1 MYVLKIDCL
10 IYVLDFFRIWIRPE
24 DRDTA
29 VEEGNRLKT
38 EIDNLHPMQWTCS
51 YKKKRQN
58 DEEEV
63 EVNLAIVL
71 HFVIFFSMIDGGF
84 LSYLT
89 ENTTHQRCP
98 FCHMLPREFILVL
111 DGKFN
116 VHEVALSCCCLST
129 LHCGLRFG
137 DHLLKIGF
145 SQDFKEARVNKSQ
158 KDCPIHTNDAQ
169 CNKCLYDSRKLII
182 QQRCIDEKNGLRVC
196 FPKSNGAGN
205 SNTGFTMR

>member
-1 MYVLKIDCL
+1 
-10 IYVLDFFRIWIRPE
+10 
-24 DRDTA
+24 
-29 VEEGNRLKT
+29 
-38 EIDNLHPMQWTCS
+38 MQWTCS

-158 KDCPIHTNDAQ
+158 KDCPVHTNDAQ
-169 CNKCLYDSRKLII
+169 CNKCLYDARKLII